1 MYGNLER
8 NKTPSMFNNS
18 TKKSRSIVALHA
30 IEFFDKNDA
39 CILSAGFFL
48 NKNAQ
53 TREFILDDDERILGI
68 YSRIE
73 KRYST

>member
-8 NKTPSMFNNS
+8 NKTPSMFNNTS
-18 TKKSRSIVALHA
+18 KKSRSIVALHA

-48 NKNAQ
+48 NKNA
-53 TREFILDDDERILGI
+53 
-68 YSRIE
+68 
-73 KRYST
+73 